1 MKSCGRTVTLAT
13 LNALSY
19 ALDDQEVVDVFAVS
33 SCPASRSS
41 SMLLPSLRDQPLQS
55 VHPHLDQVLQG
66 GAGTTGLMEKKL
78 RAARVS
84 FFMFWEYSWLAAE
97 ARSLFSYWDILSH
110 LLPGFSL
117 WKEFFCRFRS
127 FNTVFP
133 KSTIVPILEYL
144 AVLLVPH
151 Y

>member
-1 MKSCGRTVTLAT
+1 MMSCGRTVTW
-13 LNALSY
+13 
-19 ALDDQEVVDVFAVS
+19 
-33 SCPASRSS
+33 PP
-41 SMLLPSLRDQPLQS
+41 SMHYLMHYMTRKWLMFLLFPPVLLPVLLPCSFPSLKDQALQS

-78 RAARVS
+78 RAAS
-84 FFMFWEYSWLAAE
+84 WENSWLAGG
-97 ARSLFSYWDILSH
+97 ARSLSSRWDILSH

-117 WKEFFCRFRS
+117 WKEFFSRYRS
-127 FNTVFP
+127 FNIVFP
-133 KSTIVPILEYL
+133 ESTIIPILEYL

>member
-1 MKSCGRTVTLAT
+1 M
-13 LNALSY
+13 
-19 ALDDQEVVDVFAVS
+19 F
-33 SCPASRSS
+33 
-41 SMLLPSLRDQPLQS
+41 LLFPPVLLPVLLPCSFPSLRDQPLQS

-84 FFMFWEYSWLAAE
+84 VLMFWENSWLAGG
-97 ARSLFSYWDILSH
+97 ARSLSSRWDILSH